1 VTDVTPANALD
12 PHVMAATVLHA
23 QPAVFAL
30 MLGSGV
36 STGAGIPTGWGVV
49 RELVRR
55 AAAAKSPEDEQAP
68 QLAYDDPEG
77 WWAANGDGEPL
88 GYSNLLGSLAPTAP
102 ARTALL
108 AGFFEPTEEDVE
120 LKLKTPSPT
129 HRAVADLVK
138 RGTVRVIAT
147 TNFDRLTER
156 ALEDV
161 GISPQVISN
170 PASVAGMAPLQ
181 HAIAT
186 VVKLHGDYADLDQ
199 RNTLAELT
207 TYPEEWNELL
217 DRIFAEY
224 GLLISGW
231 SADSDH
237 ALVAAVERLPVRRY
251 PLFWDSRSAKGDTAK
266 RLLAL
271 QRGIVL
277 PSADAD
283 ELFTGLVE
291 RLDALDRLSEPPL
304 TTALAVQRLKRYL
317 PDERR
322 RIDLHDLYMGQVEK
336 VAAELASF
344 PQDARGAAW
353 AEFGPELM
361 GRGEALTF
369 PLAHLASV
377 GIEHDIDRRFN
388 KLWIQGLQRLLNATQ
403 IVDGGY
409 NEKVLALRRYPALLY
424 VRVLGI
430 ECLRNGRDDL
440 LLDMLTKITWR
451 QPFGNQDEREIAA
464 DAIHDYRVLDAD
476 LINVLP
482 RYRGTRW
489 LYPASH
495 YLREVIRPVFAET
508 IATDDDFR
516 LSFDDAEYAIGL
528 AQHVA
533 GKRSYPMT
541 GEYIGER
548 GWNFDSVPFAE
559 MRFRQCAEEAPADW
573 PWWSLLGGRE
583 GFDTRLAEL
592 RAILK
597 KMQRWAERSR
607 DVDRCCIS
615 WVVGPPASYRLPS
628 VVNPLE

>member
-12 PHVMAATVLHA
+12 PNVMAATLLHA
-23 QPAVFAL
+23 QPGVFAL

-49 RELVRR
+49 QELVRR
-55 AAAAKSPEDEQAP
+55 AAAAKSPKDEAAP

-77 WWAANGDGEPL
+77 WWAANGDGNPL
-88 GYSNLLGSLAPTAP
+88 GYSNLLGSLAPTP
-102 ARTALL
+102 SARTAML

-120 LKLKTPSPT
+120 LKLKTPSAA
-129 HRAVADLVK
+129 HKAIADLVK
-138 RGTVRVIAT
+138 RGTVRVIVT

-181 HAIAT
+181 HATAT

-199 RNTLAELT
+199 RNTLEELT
-207 TYPEEWNELL
+207 TYPGEWNDLL

-224 GLLISGW
+224 GLVISGW
-231 SADSDH
+231 SADWDH
-237 ALVAAVERLPVRRY
+237 ALVAALERLPVRRY
-251 PLFWDSRSAKGDTAK
+251 PLFWDSRSAKGDTAQ

-271 QRGIVL
+271 QRGVAL
-277 PSADAD
+277 LSADAD
-283 ELFTGLVE
+283 ELFTGLAE

-304 TTALAVQRLKRYL
+304 TTALAIQRLKRYL

-344 PQDARGAAW
+344 PQDARGAVW
-353 AEFGPELM
+353 AEFGSELM
-361 GRGEALTF
+361 GRGEAVTF
-369 PLAHLASV
+369 PLAQMASV
-377 GIEHDIDRRFN
+377 GVEHDLDRRFN
-388 KLWIQGLQRLLNATQ
+388 KLWINGLQRLLNATQ
-403 IVDGGY
+403 ITDGGY
-409 NEKVLALRRYPALLY
+409 NENVLALRRYPALLY

-430 ECLRNGRDDL
+430 ECMRNDRDDL
-440 LLDMLTKITWR
+440 LLDMLTKTTWR
-451 QPFGNQDEREIAA
+451 PPFSNQDEREIAA

-476 LINVLP
+476 LINDLP
-482 RYRGTRW
+482 RYGGTRW

-495 YLREVIRPVFAET
+495 YLREVIRPAFAET

-516 LSFDDAEYAIGL
+516 LAFDDAEYAIGL
-528 AQHVA
+528 IQHVS
-533 GKRSYPMT
+533 GKRSYPMA

-548 GWNFDSVPFAE
+548 AWSFEGGPLAE
-559 MRFRQCAEEAPADW
+559 ARFRQRAEDARADW
-573 PWWSLLGGRE
+573 PWWSLLGGRD
-583 GFDTRLAEL
+583 GLDTRLAEL
-592 RAILK
+592 REILK
-597 KMQRWAERSR
+597 QMQRW
-607 DVDRCCIS
+607 
-615 WVVGPPASYRLPS
+615 G
-628 VVNPLE
+628 